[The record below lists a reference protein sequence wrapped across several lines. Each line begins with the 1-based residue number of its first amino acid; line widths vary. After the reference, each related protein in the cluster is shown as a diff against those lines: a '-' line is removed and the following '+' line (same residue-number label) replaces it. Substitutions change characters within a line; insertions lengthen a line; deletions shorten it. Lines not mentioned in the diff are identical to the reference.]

1 MSEKPNLNS
10 NANQNA
16 KPNLETPKVKN
27 KTYWITSEGLQT
39 VSLSILAAIGMAF
52 ALSLTKS
59 IMIPFVLSLFLY
71 FILSPVRTFFVKKM
85 RFPNWLALISTF
97 AVVAL
102 VLTLIFFILFSA
114 IQEFAGG
121 YRAYVAKAVYFAD
134 SIQDWAVLKGIPIE
148 NYSLADSVKNLPFGQ
163 LVKGAGSTVLSLIST
178 TLLVFIF
185 LVFLLSGVSVHQK
198 TEEVARSSMGKEI
211 HDQIRKYLSVKLL
224 TSTVTACL
232 VFVILSF
239 LKIDLLFVFCFMVF
253 ILNFIPTVGSLF
265 ATLLPLP
272 VAFFQ
277 YETALPIVLVIAIPG
292 VVQFI
297 IGNIIEPK
305 LMGHSLNLHPVTILM
320 SLMFWSLIWGIVG
333 ALLAVPIMAIIKIAL
348 QKVEGGEYVARLMS
362 GDIEDPTV

>member
-1 MSEKPNLNS
+1 MSDVSKS
-10 NANQNA
+10 SQT
-16 KPNLETPKVKN
+16 NLESSTANGKTSG
-27 KTYWITSEGLQT
+27 KTYWITEEGVQT
-39 VSLSILAAIGMAF
+39 ISLAVLAAIGIAF
-52 ALSLTKS
+52 ALSITKS

-71 FILSPVRTFFVKKM
+71 FILSPLRTFFVLRMK
-85 RFPNWLALISTF
+85 FPTWLALIATF
-97 AVVAL
+97 AAVAL
-102 VLTLIFFILFSA
+102 VLTLIFFVLFSA

-121 YRAYVAKAVYFAD
+121 YRVYVAKAVYFAD
-134 SIQDWAVLKGIPIE
+134 SIQDWAVTKGIPIE

-185 LVFLLSGVSVHQK
+185 LVFLLSGASVHQK
-198 TEEVARSSMGKEI
+198 TKEVSRSDMGKEI
-211 HDQIRKYLSVKLL
+211 DRQIRKYLSVKLL

-232 VFVILSF
+232 VFIILSF

-253 ILNFIPTVGSLF
+253 VLNFIPTVGSLF

-277 YETALPIVLVIAIPG
+277 YDSAMPIILVIALPG
-292 VVQFI
+292 IVQFI

-305 LMGHSLNLHPVTILM
+305 LMGHSLNLHPVTILL
-320 SLMFWSLIWGIVG
+320 SLMFWSLIWGVVG
-333 ALLAVPIMAIIKIAL
+333 ALLAVPIMAILKIAI